1 MQRILRQIKFFFA
14 PPGTS
19 WASYKWILQEF
30 LRQLFFFELVSPQHS
45 VDFEPYFHTNIVVW
59 RKFYLIPINIILHA
73 DLVCFL
79 DVSADVAAQR
89 GEYGKE
95 KYEEQTFQEKV
106 RKNYMKLMEE
116 DNWEVIKTDHKT
128 LDQVYSEIEK
138 KVNAV
143 LKNDNKGPI
152 EPLWPMQ

>member
-1 MQRILRQIKFFFA
+1 M
-14 PPGTS
+14 
-19 WASYKWILQEF
+19 
-30 LRQLFFFELVSPQHS
+30 
-45 VDFEPYFHTNIVVW
+45 
-59 RKFYLIPINIILHA
+59 HA

>member
-1 MQRILRQIKFFFA
+1 M
-14 PPGTS
+14 
-19 WASYKWILQEF
+19 
-30 LRQLFFFELVSPQHS
+30 
-45 VDFEPYFHTNIVVW
+45 
-59 RKFYLIPINIILHA
+59 HA

-138 KVNAV
+138 KVNTV

>member
-1 MQRILRQIKFFFA
+1 M
-14 PPGTS
+14 
-19 WASYKWILQEF
+19 
-30 LRQLFFFELVSPQHS
+30 
-45 VDFEPYFHTNIVVW
+45 
-59 RKFYLIPINIILHA
+59 
-73 DLVCFL
+73 VCFL
-79 DVSADVAAQR
+79 DVSTDVAAQR

-138 KVNAV
+138 KVNTV

>member
-1 MQRILRQIKFFFA
+1 M
-14 PPGTS
+14 
-19 WASYKWILQEF
+19 
-30 LRQLFFFELVSPQHS
+30 
-45 VDFEPYFHTNIVVW
+45 
-59 RKFYLIPINIILHA
+59 HA

-138 KVNAV
+138 KVNTF